1 MEWRVF
7 WVDYS
12 NYLKVILLKE
22 LKNSKLTNENYLRCF
37 IKLGIK
43 NSSTII
49 YLCRNDLESC
59 GIPNHLLFGRQLE
72 YLSSYNGTITLN
84 QEFKDMVQYSKN
96 IEAVIR
102 HFWWRW
108 RREYFSE
115 LREQSTKLWAGER
128 ESRWKVEIS
137 LL

>member
-49 YLCRNDLESC
+49 CLCRNDLESC

-72 YLSSYNGTITLN
+72 YLSSCNGTITLN

-115 LREQSTKLWAGER
+115 LREQSTKLWTGER

>member
-37 IKLGIK
+37 IKRGIK
-43 NSSTII
+43 SSSPII
-49 YLCRNDLESC
+49 YLYRNDLESC

-84 QEFKDMVQYSKN
+84 HEFKDMVQYSKN

-102 HFWWRW
+102 HFWWWW

-128 ESRWKVEIS
+128 ESKWKVEIS